1 MTRVLAQV
9 AALALSAP
17 CSLLAQTP
25 TISVPFVGC
34 PSDGQVGP
42 VEAPTGTTV
51 SVTTT
56 PEAAQ
61 LLAYYKAS
69 GDYGALAP
77 RGWHCFRIYGSSGGS
92 LFVTPE
98 PIDASRAF
106 SIHGGELAGP
116 AVAIEH
122 TYGGTSGRDQVARVI
137 ARVFPKYKVFVASVR
152 EMFDLPA
159 DRFPSGPHPADKL
172 VYRSPRV
179 VEFRTPAH
187 ADGLG
192 TDAWLKKGETPIDGV
207 AILVGDTPDLLL
219 LSVRLPRVLVNLAPT
234 IVHQTELDAKRS
246 PRN

>member
-1 MTRVLAQV
+1 M
-9 AALALSAP
+9 
-17 CSLLAQTP
+17 
-25 TISVPFVGC
+25 
-34 PSDGQVGP
+34 
-42 VEAPTGTTV
+42 
-51 SVTTT
+51 VTTSR
-56 PEAAQ
+56 EAAEQ
-61 LLAYYKAS
+61 LAYYKFWP
-69 GDYGALAP
+69 DYGALAP
-77 RGWHCFRIYGSSGGS
+77 RGWHCFGVYGSSGDS
-92 LFVTPE
+92 LFITPE

-116 AVAIEH
+116 VVVIEH

-137 ARVFPKYKVFVASVR
+137 ARVFPKYKAFVASVR
-152 EMFDLPA
+152 EMFELPA

-172 VYRSPRV
+172 LYRSPRV

-219 LSVRLPRVLVNLAPT
+219 LSVRLPRGLASLTPA
-234 IVHQTELDAKRS
+234 IVRQMELEANR